1 MVDYS
6 ERIAASMKNAGVS
19 VSSLAANLGV
29 SYQAVKKVVDGKS
42 RAFTAENNA
51 KAAAFLRVS
60 PDWLATGSGEM
71 LPAIAPLSSTS
82 TVGCGLSIEQALEV
96 VAAKLNELPSD
107 AREAAAQGLQTLARA
122 PDSAKAL
129 QALQATLGVAPP
141 TPMRSIPPIPT
152 AETRDFA
159 PPVPSQFLIK
169 KQIA

>member
-51 KAAAFLRVS
+51 KAAAFLHVS
-60 PDWLATGSGEM
+60 PDWLATGKGEM
-71 LPAIAPLSSTS
+71 RLTPLSSTS
-82 TVGCGLSIEQALEV
+82 TVGGGLSIEQALEV

-129 QALQATLGVAPP
+129 QALQATLGAAPP
-141 TPMRSIPPIPT
+141 EPMRSMLPIPA

-159 PPVPSQFLIK
+159 PRAPADNQFLK
-169 KQIA
+169 KQPA